1 MDERVR
7 FVIRLKDGE
16 SMASLCREFG
26 ISRKTGYK
34 IFERYEQ
41 CGLEGLT
48 DRARR
53 PFRYA
58 NQLPEQV
65 EAAIVAAKREKPH
78 WGARKIRERLLRKL
92 PHAIKVPAASTIHA
106 VLDRHGLV
114 RRAARSRTPAQGT
127 SLSEGLH
134 PNDLWCADFK
144 GEFQLGDK
152 RYCYPLTVTD
162 QASRFL
168 LLCEAL
174 ESTREDLAF
183 PAFERLFRERGLP
196 LAIRSDNG
204 VPFASPHG
212 LFQLSR
218 LSVWWLRLGIAIER
232 IRPGHP
238 QQNGRHERMHL
249 TLKQQATRPAGTN
262 FLQQQARFD
271 TFVEEFNHERPH
283 EALGMKCPG
292 EVYTPS
298 PRVYNGIPEPD
309 YPFHDRTLLVTSC
322 GRICLH
328 RKKINLSKSLA
339 GQAVG
344 IREVESGIW
353 LVSFM
358 HYDLGY
364 IDLEEKTLQPLENPF
379 GAHPGVADSRPN
391 STNTQTVR
399 SSSMK
404 TSGETEVSN
413 AGEQLAEG

>member
-1 MDERVR
+1 MDERMR

-34 IFERYEQ
+34 IFERYED

-48 DRARR
+48 DRTRR

-58 NQLPEQV
+58 NQLPAQV
-65 EAAIVAAKREKPH
+65 EAAIVAAKKEKPH

-92 PHAIKVPAASTIHA
+92 PHAIKVPAASTVHA

-114 RRAARSRTPAQGT
+114 GRAARSRTPAQGT
-127 SLSEGLH
+127 SLSDGPN
-134 PNDLWCADFK
+134 PNDLWCVDYK
-144 GEFQLGDK
+144 GEFQLGEK
-152 RYCYPLTVTD
+152 RYCYPLTATD
-162 QASRFL
+162 YASRLL

-183 PAFERLFRERGLP
+183 PAFERLFREWGLP

-218 LSVWWLRLGIAIER
+218 LSVWWLRLGISIER

-249 TLKQQATRPAGTN
+249 TLKQQTTRPAAAN
-262 FLQQQARFD
+262 FLQQQAKFD
-271 TFVEEFNHERPH
+271 AFQEEFNNERPH
-283 EALGMKCPG
+283 AALGMKCPR

-298 PRVYNGIPEPD
+298 PRRYDGLPEPH
-309 YPFHDRTLLVTSC
+309 YPFHDRTVVVTSC

-344 IREVESGIW
+344 IREVENGIW

-358 HYDLGY
+358 SYDLGY
-364 IDLEEKTLQPLENPF
+364 VDLEEKTLQPLENPF
-379 GAHPGVADSRPN
+379 GPHLDPTPVPTESR
-391 STNTQTVR
+391 
-399 SSSMK
+399 SMEAP
-404 TSGETEVSN
+404 GETEASN
-413 AGEQLAEG
+413 AGEQLAKG

>member
-1 MDERVR
+1 MDERMR

-34 IFERYEQ
+34 IYERYEQ
-41 CGLEGLT
+41 CGLDGLT

-65 EAAIVAAKREKPH
+65 EAAIVAAKRDKPH
-78 WGARKIRERLLRKL
+78 WGARKIRDRLLRNL

-114 RRAARSRTPAQGT
+114 AHEPRRRTRAQGT
-127 SLSEGLH
+127 ALSEGLN
-134 PNDLWCADFK
+134 PNDLWCVDYK
-144 GEFQLGDK
+144 GEFLLGDK

-162 QASRFL
+162 YASRFL

-174 ESTREDLAF
+174 ESTREELALRS
-183 PAFERLFRERGLP
+183 FEQLFRERGLP
-196 LAIRSDNG
+196 SAIRSDNG

-218 LSVWWLRLGIAIER
+218 LSVWWLRLGITIER
-232 IRPGHP
+232 TRPGHP

-249 TLKQQATRPAGTN
+249 TLKQQTTRPAAAN
-262 FLQQQARFD
+262 LLQQQGKFD
-271 TFVEEFNHERPH
+271 AFVEEFNRERPH
-283 EALGMKCPG
+283 EALAMKCPA
-292 EVYTPS
+292 EVYTAS
-298 PRVYNGIPEPD
+298 PRPYNGLPQPH
-309 YPFHDRTLLVTSC
+309 YPFHDRTVMVTSC

-328 RKKINLSKSLA
+328 RKKINLSRSLA

-358 HYDLGY
+358 SYDLGY

-379 GAHPGVADSRPN
+379 GAKPPAPKA
-391 STNTQTVR
+391 
-399 SSSMK
+399 SSIEK
-404 TSGETEVSN
+404 SGETEASN
-413 AGEQLAEG
+413 AGEQLAKG

>member
-1 MDERVR
+1 MDERMR

-34 IFERYEQ
+34 IYERYEQ
-41 CGLEGLT
+41 CGLDGLT

-65 EAAIVAAKREKPH
+65 EAAIVAAKRDKPH
-78 WGARKIRERLLRKL
+78 WGARKIRDRLLRNL

-114 RRAARSRTPAQGT
+114 AHEPRRRTRAQGT
-127 SLSEGLH
+127 ALSEGLN
-134 PNDLWCADFK
+134 PNDLWCVDYK
-144 GEFQLGDK
+144 GEFLLGDK

-162 QASRFL
+162 YASRFL

-174 ESTREDLAF
+174 ESTREELALRS
-183 PAFERLFRERGLP
+183 FEQLFRERGLP
-196 LAIRSDNG
+196 SAIRSDNG

-218 LSVWWLRLGIAIER
+218 LSVWWLRLGITIER
-232 IRPGHP
+232 TRPGHP

-249 TLKQQATRPAGTN
+249 TLKQQTTRPAAAN
-262 FLQQQARFD
+262 LLQQQGKFD
-271 TFVEEFNHERPH
+271 AFVEEFNRERPH
-283 EALGMKCPG
+283 EALAMKCPA
-292 EVYTPS
+292 EVYTAS
-298 PRVYNGIPEPD
+298 PRPYNGLPQLH
-309 YPFHDRTLLVTSC
+309 YPFHDRTVMVTSC

-328 RKKINLSKSLA
+328 RKKINLSRSLA

-358 HYDLGY
+358 SYDLGY

-379 GAHPGVADSRPN
+379 GAKPPAPKA
-391 STNTQTVR
+391 
-399 SSSMK
+399 SSIEK
-404 TSGETEVSN
+404 SGETEASN
-413 AGEQLAEG
+413 AGEQLAKG